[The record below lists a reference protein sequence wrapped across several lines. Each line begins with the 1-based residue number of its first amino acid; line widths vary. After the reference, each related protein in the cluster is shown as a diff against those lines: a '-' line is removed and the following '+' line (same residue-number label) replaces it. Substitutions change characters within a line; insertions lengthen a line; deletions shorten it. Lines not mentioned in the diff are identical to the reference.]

1 MKLKTLTIV
10 ACMVTASFACLSTAQ
25 AADDANKN
33 PTFTKYAPWKGQGQL
48 GSVTL
53 TRMGIR
59 PSQRLLIE
67 AVKHYWGCRYGTRKR
82 CEGCHDFL
90 SRLRQGRYES

>member
-33 PTFTKYAPWKGQGQL
+33 PTFTKYAP
-48 GSVTL
+48 
-53 TRMGIR
+53 
-59 PSQRLLIE
+59 
-67 AVKHYWGCRYGTRKR
+67 
-82 CEGCHDFL
+82 
-90 SRLRQGRYES
+90 

>member
-48 GSVTL
+48 GSVYVN
-53 TRMGIR
+53 
-59 PSQRLLIE
+59 P
-67 AVKHYWGCRYGTRKR
+67 
-82 CEGCHDFL
+82 
-90 SRLRQGRYES
+90 

>member
-48 GSVTL
+48 GSVYVNPYGNT
-53 TRMGIR
+53 

-67 AVKHYWGCRYGTRKR
+67 AVKTLLGLSLRYTEKVRRVSRFPIPSQTRP
-82 CEGCHDFL
+82 L
-90 SRLRQGRYES
+90 